1 MDKAQ
6 NLILDFTYV
15 YPEDIESKVQDIRRV
30 DLSDISGTDM
40 YCTAEAISIDNS
52 QPVEDGKV
60 NGTTNAILYHFIK
73 KISGCAEANERE
85 GSISADA
92 FPSLYEY

>member
-30 DLSDISGTDM
+30 DLSDISGTGM

-52 QPVEDGKV
+52 QLVEDGKV
-60 NGTTNAILYHFIK
+60 NGTTNAILYHFI
-73 KISGCAEANERE
+73 
-85 GSISADA
+85 
-92 FPSLYEY
+92 